1 MSTNIFEVA
10 KDLLRSVGIA
20 VDAITVESNPF
31 NMVDCVKIEGHINNE
46 TLSAR
51 NAASVQKPALMNALF
66 NISNPHDGKK
76 DKPPFSVKKILKN
89 GDYMTVL
96 WEDGTKTIVKR
107 APDEPESDYA
117 AFTAALGI
125 RVFGSNSALKRIVES
140 AEVQGKKKKK
150 KKEEPDK
157 VTQAFDKVGESFC
170 KSAVAL
176 FEEMAK
182 IREAVDEQQKTDEWQ
197 DEIEKRQNDNRS

>member
-20 VDAITVESNPF
+20 VDAITVDSNPY
-31 NMVDCVKIEGHINNE
+31 NMVDCVKIEGHIE

-51 NAASVQKPALMNALF
+51 NAATVKKPALMNALF
-66 NISNPHDGKK
+66 NISDPNAGKK
-76 DKPPFSVKKILKN
+76 DKTPFSVKKILKN

-96 WEDGTKTIVKR
+96 WDDGAKTIVKR

-117 AFTAALGI
+117 AFTAAIGI
-125 RVFGSNSALKRIVES
+125 RAFGSNSALKRIVES

-157 VTQAFDKVGESFC
+157 VTKAFDKAGESFC

-176 FEEMAK
+176 IEEMAK
-182 IREAVDEQQKTDEWQ
+182 LREAEYEQQETDE
-197 DEIEKRQNDNRS
+197 

>member
-1 MSTNIFEVA
+1 MLSNTITACCDTAIYNIDINTVLKENEELKKKCASYKETNTALAA
-10 KDLLRSVGIA
+10 KALIAQEKAALR
-20 VDAITVESNPF
+20 E
-31 NMVDCVKIEGHINNE
+31 
-46 TLSAR
+46 
-51 NAASVQKPALMNALF
+51 NAYKP
-66 NISNPHDGKK
+66 KR
-76 DKPPFSVKKILKN
+76 ILKN

-117 AFTAALGI
+117 AFTAAIGI

-157 VTQAFDKVGESFC
+157 VTQAFDKVGKSFC

-176 FEEMAK
+176 IEEMAK
-182 IREAVDEQQKTDEWQ
+182 LREAEYDQQKTDE
-197 DEIEKRQNDNRS
+197 

>member
-1 MSTNIFEVA
+1 MSAVNFEDA
-10 KDLLRSVGIA
+10 KYFLQGVGIA
-20 VDAITVESNPF
+20 VDEITIEHNPF
-31 NMVDCVKIEGHINNE
+31 EMRDRVKIDGHFDYA
-46 TLSAR
+46 TLR
-51 NAASVQKPALMNALF
+51 NAASVKKPALMNALF
-66 NISNPHDGKK
+66 NISDPHDCKK
-76 DKPPFSVKKILKN
+76 DKTPFSVKKIIKN

-96 WEDGTKTIVKR
+96 WDDGTKTIVKR

-176 FEEMAK
+176 IEEMAK
-182 IREAVDEQQKTDEWQ
+182 LREAEYEQQKTDERL
-197 DEIEKRQNDNRS
+197 DGIEKKK

>member
-20 VDAITVESNPF
+20 VDEITVDSNPF
-31 NMVDCVKIEGHINNE
+31 NMVDCVKIEGHIDNV

-51 NAASVQKPALMNALF
+51 NAATVKKPAPMNALF
-66 NISNPHDGKK
+66 NISDPHADKK
-76 DKPPFSVKKILKN
+76 NKPPFSEKKILAPFSAKKILKN

-125 RVFGSNSALKRIVES
+125 RTFGSNSALKRIVES

-157 VTQAFDKVGESFC
+157 VTQAFDKARESFC

-176 FEEMAK
+176 IKEMAK
-182 IREAVDEQQKTDEWQ
+182 IREAEYEQQKTDERL
-197 DEIEKRQNDNRS
+197 DG

>member
-1 MSTNIFEVA
+1 MIVTH
-10 KDLLRSVGIA
+10 K
-20 VDAITVESNPF
+20 AIE
-31 NMVDCVKIEGHINNE
+31 E
-46 TLSAR
+46 
-51 NAASVQKPALMNALF
+51 ALF
-66 NISNPHDGKK
+66 PLGLDARSISMGGLCTEQTPEINISCIAATPR
-76 DKPPFSVKKILKN
+76 KPKNKFIPKRILKN

-125 RVFGSNSALKRIVES
+125 RAFGSNSALKRIVES

-150 KKEEPDK
+150 KKEQPDK

-176 FEEMAK
+176 IEEMAK
-182 IREAVDEQQKTDEWQ
+182 LREAEYEQQKTDERL
-197 DEIEKRQNDNRS
+197 DGLEKRNDNRS

>member
-1 MSTNIFEVA
+1 MGTIMLESA
-10 KDLLRSVGIA
+10 KDLLRSAGIA
-20 VDAITVESNPF
+20 VDGITIERNPF
-31 NMVDCVKIEGHINNE
+31 ETVDRVKIEGHFDYD
-46 TLSAR
+46 TLR
-51 NAASVQKPALMNALF
+51 YAASVKKLALMNALF
-66 NISNPHDGKK
+66 NISDPHAGKK

-96 WEDGTKTIVKR
+96 WDDGTKTIVKR

-125 RVFGSNSALKRIVES
+125 RAFGSNSALKRIVES

-157 VTQAFDKVGESFC
+157 VTQAFDKAGESFC

-176 FEEMAK
+176 IEEMAK
-182 IREAVDEQQKTDEWQ
+182 LREAEYEQQKTDEWL
-197 DEIEKRQNDNRS
+197 DGIEKNDNRS